1 MAALAELTARAT
13 LRGEQ
18 FKSEVRS
25 LGNSVDSL
33 KSNQLAGLKSMIAG
47 AFTVGAIV
55 QFGRKMLAMADDVQ
69 TAASTFG
76 ITVNS
81 LLTMKGVMAES
92 GIGADK
98 FIKLFARIGS
108 AASEAKNGVKTYTDA
123 FKAMGIAQDDL
134 AGLSP
139 DKIIELMAVKY
150 AEAGNKAEFF
160 SGVVK
165 AFGLREGPALIEV
178 LQRIHTEGLDKF
190 RESAGDAAKGITE
203 LAKASDTLEKAG
215 NQVQMWA
222 AKVVGAITT
231 VSEKAGAMS
240 TRATGGWKRNLVE
253 YGKMLVNP
261 VYAAKK
267 IGGYFGELSAT
278 EAPAMD
284 EKPVIDAAA
293 NTASELAAIA
303 ARQAEEAKKV
313 ADAKAKAE
321 EAAAAKALAAWKTY
335 YDAIDRETEKL
346 VGIYEEQDALALDT
360 QRRQQEIIQGKGIST
375 DPAGRVDALQR
386 IGGIIGGVSA
396 GGDSAARR
404 AERVEKIQQ
413 ALKDEAVRS
422 QAELVKMNQKLDE
435 LVGGVE

>member
-69 TAASTFG
+69 TAANTFG
-76 ITVNS
+76 ITVKS

-150 AEAGNKAEFF
+150 AEAGNKAEFL

-178 LQRIHTEGLDKF
+178 LQRIHAEGLDKF

-222 AKVVGAITT
+222 AKVVGALTGIYDALGRF
-231 VSEKAGAMS
+231 KN
-240 TRATGGWKRNLVE
+240 TGGLVGWWRRLNRGGE
-253 YGKMLVNP
+253 EPFGYQQFHKTYDPSEVQNEEE
-261 VYAAKK
+261 KK
-267 IGGYFGELSAT
+267 VAI
-278 EAPAMD
+278 
-284 EKPVIDAAA
+284 IAAA

>member
-1 MAALAELTARAT
+1 
-13 LRGEQ
+13 
-18 FKSEVRS
+18 
-25 LGNSVDSL
+25 
-33 KSNQLAGLKSMIAG
+33 
-47 AFTVGAIV
+47 
-55 QFGRKMLAMADDVQ
+55 
-69 TAASTFG
+69 
-76 ITVNS
+76 
-81 LLTMKGVMAES
+81 
-92 GIGADK
+92 
-98 FIKLFARIGS
+98 
-108 AASEAKNGVKTYTDA
+108 
-123 FKAMGIAQDDL
+123 
-134 AGLSP
+134 
-139 DKIIELMAVKY
+139 
-150 AEAGNKAEFF
+150 
-160 SGVVK
+160 
-165 AFGLREGPALIEV
+165 
-178 LQRIHTEGLDKF
+178 
-190 RESAGDAAKGITE
+190 
-203 LAKASDTLEKAG
+203 
-215 NQVQMWA
+215 
-222 AKVVGAITT
+222 
-231 VSEKAGAMS
+231 
-240 TRATGGWKRNLVE
+240 
-253 YGKMLVNP
+253 
-261 VYAAKK
+261 
-267 IGGYFGELSAT
+267 
-278 EAPAMD
+278 MD